1 MITPIFRK
9 AGFPLSWQAPGPL
22 CLEIFPTTKTSAWAL
37 FRLLLDPMPAMPALL
52 FLSRTAWSLRTSS
65 SRIRHGWTMHSSGNA
80 QTQQSPRNYIPITMQ
95 LPGLSTLRAWSPHWK
110 ATRSRETLSSCRLVL
125 TIQRASTRTGSNG
138 SPLQKF
144 VKGRGFSLSS
154 TLLSGPSSPP
164 CSPWSVLA
172 NLFAHSQG
180 FASGNFD
187 DDAWAIRYF
196 ASRPSME
203 MAVAQ
208 SFSKNFG
215 LYGERVGALHILAS
229 EPGVKP
235 AVQSQLVRVLRSEI
249 SSGTAFGS
257 RVAAAVLDDSELK
270 NRFFEENKKM
280 SSRIKTMRAALV
292 AELERLGTPGNW
304 SHITN
309 QVRSCHCL

>member
-1 MITPIFRK
+1 MNH
-9 AGFPLSWQAPGPL
+9 
-22 CLEIFPTTKTSAWAL
+22 AL
-37 FRLLLDPMPAMPALL
+37 IWECAD
-52 FLSRTAWSLRTSS
+52 STV
-65 SRIRHGWTMHSSGNA
+65 
-80 QTQQSPRNYIPITMQ
+80 TQKLYPYYH
-95 LPGLSTLRAWSPHWK
+95 A
-110 ATRSRETLSSCRLVL
+110 ATRSLDFEGMM
-125 TIQRASTRTGSNG
+125 ASLEVGSQPGDVVILQACAHNPTGLDLNKE
-138 SPLQKF
+138 QW
-144 VKGRGFSLSS
+144 VAIADI
-154 TLLSGPSSPP
+154 
-164 CSPWSVLA
+164 W
-172 NLFAHSQG
+172 

-187 DDAWAIRYF
+187 DDAWAIRHF

-257 RVAAAVLDDSELK
+257 RVAAEVLYDSELK
-270 NRFFEENKKM
+270 ARFLEENKRM
-280 SSRIKTMRAALV
+280 SERIKDMRAALV
-292 AELERLGTPGNW
+292 AELERLGTPGDW

-309 QVRSCHCL
+309 QIGMFSYTGLTAQQVQELRQKHHIYLFSSGRASISGLNPNNVVRVAAAINSVVLGQT